1 MALRTQSKTDAKR
14 AVIYAR
20 VSSKDQER
28 EGFSIPAQL
37 QLLRGYGA
45 TREHEVAKEFVD
57 VETAKQAG
65 RTGFGEMLDYLRK
78 DKACRILLVEKTD
91 RLYRNLKDWVTLDG
105 LDLEIHLVKENI
117 VISPESRSSEKFM
130 HGIKVLMAK
139 NYIDNLS
146 EETKK
151 GMLEKARQGIWPSNA
166 PLGYV
171 NVMGPAGK
179 RTIVPHPELAS
190 LIRVMFERY
199 ATGHHSLKEIAKL
212 ARQDGMKYP
221 KSQQPVP
228 TSTVHKILRNR
239 IYCGDFDFDG
249 KMYPGKYEAIV
260 SKELWAQV
268 QDVVDGRNRT
278 KPQPVRR
285 EFAYSNLI
293 KCGHCGCAMVGELKK
308 QQYVYY
314 HCTGYKGK
322 CPEPYT
328 REEVLAE
335 CFGKLLR
342 SLSFSRE
349 ILDWI
354 VTALRESHVDE
365 KAFHDEAIT
374 RLQGEY
380 RRLQNRIDAMY
391 LDKLDGRIDT
401 AFFDTRSAE
410 WRAEQD
416 RLLRD
421 VQTHQNANQ
430 TYIEEGVQLLEL
442 AQRAPEL
449 FERQENVE
457 KRRLLNFLLSN
468 CVWKGGVL
476 TAEYRQP
483 FDMLALAR
491 EAGGGDGAMNGPEN
505 GGFDIWLPDMDSNHD
520 SRLQRPLSYR

>member
-1 MALRTQSKTDAKR
+1 MVSRTQSKDGAKR

-37 QLLRGYGA
+37 QLLRGYA
-45 TREHEVAKEFVD
+45 TAREQVVAQEFVD

-65 RTGFGEMLDYLRK
+65 RTGFGDMLAFLRK
-78 DKACRILLVEKTD
+78 DKSCQILLVEKTD

-166 PLGYV
+166 PLGYL
-171 NVMGPAGK
+171 NTMGTEGK
-179 RTIVPHPELAS
+179 RTIVPDPALAP
-190 LIRVMFERY
+190 LIRGMFERY
-199 ATGHHSLKEIAKL
+199 ATGKHSLKEIAQL
-212 ARQDGMKYP
+212 ARQDGMLYP
-221 KSQQPVP
+221 KSKHPVP

-239 IYCGDFDFDG
+239 IYSGDFDFDG
-249 KMYPGKYEAIV
+249 KMFPGKYEAII
-260 SKELWAQV
+260 SRELWEQV
-268 QDVVDGRNRT
+268 QDVVNGRNRT
-278 KPQPVRR
+278 KPHPVRR
-285 EFAYSNLI
+285 EFAFGNLI

-308 QQYVYY
+308 QRYVYY
-314 HCTGYKGK
+314 HCTGFKGK

-328 REEVLAE
+328 REEVLE
-335 CFGKLLR
+335 ERFGGLMRNLTFPKDVL
-342 SLSFSRE
+342 E
-349 ILDWI
+349 WI
-354 VTALRESHVDE
+354 VTALRESHADE
-365 KAFHDEAIT
+365 KAFHDASIA
-374 RLQGEY
+374 RLQAEY

-401 AFFDTRSAE
+401 AFFDSRSAE
-410 WRAEQD
+410 WRGEQD

-421 VQTHQNANQ
+421 VETHQTANQ

-442 AQRAPEL
+442 AHRAHEL
-449 FERQENVE
+449 FESQENLE

-468 CVWKGGVL
+468 CVWKDGVL

-483 FDMLALAR
+483 FDMLALTCKA
-491 EAGGGDGAMNGPEN
+491 AGDGIGADTAKSS
-505 GGFDIWLPDMDSNHD
+505 GFDIWLPIGDSNH
-520 SRLQRPLSYR
+520 